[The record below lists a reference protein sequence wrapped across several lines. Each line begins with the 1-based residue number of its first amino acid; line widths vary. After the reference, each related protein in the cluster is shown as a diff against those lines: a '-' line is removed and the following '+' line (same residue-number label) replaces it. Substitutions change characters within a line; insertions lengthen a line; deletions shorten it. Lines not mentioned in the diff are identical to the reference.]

1 MSTNMV
7 IRYFNHLKEEPDKVP
22 SIEKVLRSVFNK
34 YRVDNQTKFKAS
46 TFGSDL
52 REAVN
57 KIDAILNG
65 CSKPKSKQGYIV
77 HKRVTNEQVLI
88 AEVNQENAPSL
99 LQIKGFAIE
108 SLIIYAQDSEIDTF
122 ERLIDY
128 LNKTQPKLSTDG
140 NLYYVIEVEGT
151 LRITKTPFSTVIAQY
166 HQALTALNSLGD

>member
-1 MSTNMV
+1 MSMN
-7 IRYFNHLKEEPDKVP
+7 IRYFNYLKEEPDKVP
-22 SIEKVLRSVFNK
+22 SIEKILLPVFSKHQVGNK
-34 YRVDNQTKFKAS
+34 TKSKSA
-46 TFGSDL
+46 TFGGDL
-52 REAVN
+52 REAFN

-65 CSKPKSKQGYIV
+65 RTKPLKEQGYIV

-88 AEVNQENAPSL
+88 AEVNQQNAPSL
-99 LQIKGFAIE
+99 LQIKGFTID
-108 SLIIYAQDSEIDTF
+108 SMIIYAQDSEIDTF

-151 LRITKTPFSTVIAQY
+151 LRVTKTPFSTVTAQY